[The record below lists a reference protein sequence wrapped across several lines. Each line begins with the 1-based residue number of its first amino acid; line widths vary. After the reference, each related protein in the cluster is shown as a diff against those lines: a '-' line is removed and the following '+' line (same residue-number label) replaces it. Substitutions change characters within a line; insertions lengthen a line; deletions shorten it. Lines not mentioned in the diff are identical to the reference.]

1 MDLMTKCF
9 IWMSLDQTEIK
20 WSWICMSMSLCL
32 ASKWKIVWLLVHL
45 VALNLHIPHGSVC
58 YWHSACWFCCPV
70 TFSWVCGQKMSILRR
85 YSWWATSSVVS
96 EIRPS
101 QSDQTPFLN
110 PFQLPPSLSTPPTKK
125 AHLTL
130 NFVIF
135 PRGHGCLML
144 NTAGLNSWKVGFLP
158 IRSKYERLM
167 KELSCLRTSVA
178 CLEFSWRVSGYA
190 SVVNWFLS
198 SRQSPTVGRIAPLL
212 AVVGLYGCRHSRTSH
227 WAGSKLSWLHF
238 GKLAELN

>member
-1 MDLMTKCF
+1 MGVFVID
-9 IWMSLDQTEIK
+9 I
-20 WSWICMSMSLCL
+20 
-32 ASKWKIVWLLVHL
+32 
-45 VALNLHIPHGSVC
+45 LHAGFVVPSHSAGSVAGKC
-58 YWHSACWFCCPV
+58 PSSGGTVDGQHPQLCQKLDPVNQTRHLFWILSHSPPPLA
-70 TFSWVCGQKMSILRR
+70 LRPR
-85 YSWWATSSVVS
+85 
-96 EIRPS
+96 
-101 QSDQTPFLN
+101 QQ
-110 PFQLPPSLSTPPTKK
+110 QKK

-135 PRGHGCLML
+135 PREHGCLML

-167 KELSCLRTSVA
+167 KALSCLRTSVA
-178 CLEFSWRVSGYA
+178 CLEFSGRVSGYA